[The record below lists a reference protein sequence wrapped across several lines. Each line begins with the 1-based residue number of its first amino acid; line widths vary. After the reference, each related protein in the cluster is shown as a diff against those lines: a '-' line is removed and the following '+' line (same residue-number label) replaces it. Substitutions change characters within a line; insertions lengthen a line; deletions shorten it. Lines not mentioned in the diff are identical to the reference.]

1 MRPGSSRPK
10 RAKLLGRLGVEPL
23 TDAFDLDAFH
33 AACRRRNAP
42 IKQVLLAG
50 DLVVGVG
57 NIYASEALFLAGI
70 RPTLSAARI
79 SRRRAAQLRAAIREV
94 LARAVAQG
102 GSTLRDFSNA
112 HGEAGLFQLEAMVYD
127 RAGQPCRVC
136 AAHRRKA
143 SGRVSAQRI
152 SAQTARNPEGF
163 ARAGCYIDRHCG
175 GTVGTSF
182 NEQFDQHG
190 TWRREF
196 ALRLKLLSEWLK
208 DHELLDAAVE
218 ERLRRLETQ
227 LRSDKVM
234 VAFVAEFSR
243 GKSELINA
251 IFFAGYER
259 RIMPASAGRTTMC
272 PTELGYDADVPPC
285 LRLLPIETRLQP
297 QPLMEWRM
305 VPEKWTRVDLDVNDP
320 AQLAKAFEKVAE
332 VVRVTQDE
340 ARALGFWHDES
351 PEDNPMMDANGRV
364 EVPQWRHALINI
376 AHPLLKQGLVIL
388 DTPGLNAIGAE
399 PELTVNLIPQAHA
412 VVFILAADTGVT
424 KSDLAIWREHLITE
438 EDNLES
444 RLVVLN
450 KIDTMWDALSTP
462 AQVQA
467 QIERQRATTA
477 EILGLAQEQVIP
489 VSAQKGLVAKV
500 TNDAASAARTA
511 SCRCWSGALA
521 QGVMGQRQK
530 ILRAAVAGGIS
541 ELRSEVE
548 RVIQIRRRDLTEQM
562 IELKGL
568 HGKNTSVIKHM
579 RSRIEQEQA
588 RVRRERRQDP
598 RRAFGAPEAAARRV
612 QPAGNRDA
620 EDRDGRADRSAAA
633 ARHQAGRQEGLWRHL
648 RAAARAP
655 ARGQSLSGEIQ
666 SMLTG
671 TFRQL
676 NAEYGFSLQAPREPD
691 LARYERDL
699 DLVERSH
706 LQYLGVGNAF
716 RLAQPE
722 FADRLVRALATRLR
736 VVYESALG
744 EVELWSKS
752 AAAQLDAQLRERR
765 RNFGR
770 RLEAIE
776 RIQQAA
782 RRLDERI
789 AEIAARRR
797 PSTTANAKLAEL
809 TAT

>member
-1 MRPGSSRPK
+1 M
-10 RAKLLGRLGVEPL
+10 A
-23 TDAFDLDAFH
+23 
-33 AACRRRNAP
+33 
-42 IKQVLLAG
+42 
-50 DLVVGVG
+50 
-57 NIYASEALFLAGI
+57 
-70 RPTLSAARI
+70 
-79 SRRRAAQLRAAIREV
+79 
-94 LARAVAQG
+94 
-102 GSTLRDFSNA
+102 
-112 HGEAGLFQLEAMVYD
+112 
-127 RAGQPCRVC
+127 
-136 AAHRRKA
+136 
-143 SGRVSAQRI
+143 
-152 SAQTARNPEGF
+152 
-163 ARAGCYIDRHCG
+163 
-175 GTVGTSF
+175 TSF

-190 TWRREF
+190 AWRREF
-196 ALRLKLLSEWLK
+196 ALRVKLLSEWLK
-208 DHELLDAAVE
+208 DHELLDSAVE

-227 LRSDKVM
+227 MRSDKVM

-251 IFFAGYER
+251 IFFAGYKR

-272 PTELGYDADVPPC
+272 PTELGYDSEVPPC

-320 AQLAKAFEKVAE
+320 AQLAQAFEKVAE
-332 VVRVTQDE
+332 IRRVSQDE
-340 ARALGFWHDES
+340 ARALGFWHDDS
-351 PEDNPMMDANGRV
+351 PEDNPMMGPDGLV
-364 EVPQWRHALINI
+364 EVPKWRHALINI

-424 KSDLAIWREHLITE
+424 KSDLAIWREHLIA
-438 EDNLES
+438 EDADADS

-467 QIERQRATTA
+467 QIDRQRNTTA
-477 EILGLAQEQVIP
+477 EILGLRQEQVIP
-489 VSAQKGLVAKV
+489 VSAQKALVAKV
-500 TNDAASAARTA
+500 NNDAALLQSSRLPVLEQ
-511 SCRCWSGALA
+511 ALA
-521 QGVMGQRQK
+521 HGVMGQRQK
-530 ILRAAVAGGIS
+530 ILRAAVTSSIS
-541 ELRSEVE
+541 ELRAEGA
-548 RVIQIRRRDLTEQM
+548 RVINIRRRDLAEQM
-562 IELKGL
+562 VELKGL
-568 HGKNTSVIKHM
+568 RGKNMSVIKHM
-579 RSRIEQEQA
+579 RARIEQEQGDFDASGA
-588 RVRRERRQDP
+588 RIHAVRSVHLKLLRDVFTLLGTSTLKAEMAELTKALRQPGIKLGVRKAYAATFER
-598 RRAFGAPEAAARRV
+598 
-612 QPAGNRDA
+612 
-620 EDRDGRADRSAAA
+620 
-633 ARHQAGRQEGLWRHL
+633 L
-648 RAAARAP
+648 RAGLNKA
-655 ARGQSLSGEIQ
+655 QSTSAEIQ

-676 NAEYGFSLQAPREPD
+676 NAEYGFSLQAPREPE

-706 LQYLGVGNAF
+706 NQYLGVGNAL

-736 VVYESALG
+736 MVYESALG
-744 EVELWSKS
+744 EVELWNKS

-782 RRLDERI
+782 TGLDDRINEIEVQEKALDELD
-789 AEIAARRR
+789 
-797 PSTTANAKLAEL
+797 AKLAEL
-809 TAT
+809 TGHLISIPAPDMPADPALLKSAA